1 MNLLGGA
8 RQPFVGL
15 ALAAGF
21 GILVSDLLASH
32 PLPIISLASL
42 FAIGACVSF
51 LRPTLLRTY
60 LIVGLGFFLLHNV
73 RTTDAQRLAHS
84 LGGRPRA
91 VTATGAVVSEPTI
104 GRNGFATFLL
114 KLKSI

>member
-1 MNLLGGA
+1 MNLLGGT
-8 RQPFVGL
+8 RQPFIGL

-21 GILVSDLLASH
+21 GILVSDLVASR

-42 FAIGACVSF
+42 FAVGACVTL

-73 RTTDAQRLAHS
+73 RTTDTSSQQLAHS
-84 LGGRPRA
+84 LGSRPRA
-91 VTATGAVVSEPTI
+91 VTATGAV
-104 GRNGFATFLL
+104 
-114 KLKSI
+114 